1 MYNRGLAPGTPA
13 VALAIMEVKVT
24 RTGFKWRAL
33 SIGFVLLAIWAV
45 LIFLHVI
52 FDLVWV
58 FFWVGLIGIVV
69 GAVLHLLERSR

>member
-1 MYNRGLAPGTPA
+1 M
-13 VALAIMEVKVT
+13 T
-24 RTGFKWRAL
+24 RKGFKWRAL